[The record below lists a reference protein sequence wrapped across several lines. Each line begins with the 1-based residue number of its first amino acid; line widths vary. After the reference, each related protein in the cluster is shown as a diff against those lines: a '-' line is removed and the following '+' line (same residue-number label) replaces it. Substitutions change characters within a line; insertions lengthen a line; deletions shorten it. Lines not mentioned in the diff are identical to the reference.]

1 MSNIQF
7 DEGQFRSNQSYQSP
21 DEKGMVGWLIK
32 KGIAKNAR
40 TANIILIIFAIICFG
55 FTFYSMSNNLS
66 NTSRDGGNQ
75 LNQGPGKL
83 EDFSQQ

>member
-32 KGIAKNAR
+32 KGVAKDAK
-40 TANIILIIFAIICFG
+40 TANIILIIFIIICFG
-55 FTFYSMSNNLS
+55 ITFYTMSGNASGISQNNATQ
-66 NTSRDGGNQ
+66 N
-75 LNQGPGKL
+75 NQGPGKL
-83 EDFSQQ
+83 EDFSQK

>member
-32 KGIAKNAR
+32 KGVAKDAK
-40 TANIILIIFAIICFG
+40 TANIILVVFAIICFVV
-55 FTFYSMSNNLS
+55 TFWTFPKE
-66 NTSRDGGNQ
+66 NTGAVTEQVAPEYVS
-75 LNQGPGKL
+75 
-83 EDFSQQ
+83 EEEI